1 MSDGNADNRP
11 ARILFIAMYLVP
23 NDARFLKLRDRLI
36 AEGFEVSAIV
46 PRMPGV
52 KVASGVTVVEPGPLT
67 RLAQLVRALPGIGTL
82 ANAWLARKRKAGLAK
97 AAEQAQPDV
106 MIGFDPEAMPA
117 AIEAKRRTG
126 ARFIFDAHEYHSEE
140 DPDHPLRGRWVT
152 RLETQL
158 DPHLDGFVTVNR
170 SIADLYVRDAR
181 IKRSPLVVR
190 NAVDPYP
197 PHDGVDRLRPALGVP
212 ASENI
217 LLYHGAL
224 RPMRGLL
231 QLAEMSR
238 YLPAGW
244 TIAVMGDGSLRA
256 EIEKTADLKRTRFL
270 PPVPHADLPLW
281 IGSAT
286 LGAILYEG
294 RGENQRNATPNK
306 LWEYAAAGVPMLAR
320 DLPELAA
327 AIRTAGMG
335 ILVSDEEAP
344 AEIVRRLADL
354 DPEWLTQASQA
365 ARRFAEKNSW
375 SREVEPFVD
384 LVRQL
389 AGTPHSPVNSSRNP
403 S

>member
-1 MSDGNADNRP
+1 MSDGNADSAR

-23 NDARFLKLRDRLI
+23 NDARFLKLRDRLA

-46 PRMPGV
+46 PQMPGI
-52 KVASGVTVVEPGPLT
+52 KVAPGVTAVQPGPLT
-67 RLAQLVRALPGIGTL
+67 RLAYALRPLPGIGTL
-82 ANAWLARKRKAGLAK
+82 ANAWLARKRKSGLAK
-97 AAEQAQPDV
+97 AAVRSEPDV
-106 MIGFDPEAMPA
+106 IIGFDPEAMPA

-126 ARFIFDAHEYHSEE
+126 ARFVFDAHEYHSEE
-140 DPDHPLRGRWVT
+140 DPDHPLRGRWVA
-152 RLETQL
+152 RLETRL
-158 DPHLDGFVTVNR
+158 DPHLDGFVTVNQ

-197 PHDGVDRLRPALGVP
+197 SHDGVDRLRPALGVP
-212 ASENI
+212 ESENI

-224 RPMRGLL
+224 RPMRGLI
-231 QLAEMSR
+231 QLAEMSWH
-238 YLPAGW
+238 LPQGW
-244 TIAVMGDGSLRA
+244 TIAVMGEGALREEMERA
-256 EIEKTADLKRTRFL
+256 GHPQRLRFL
-270 PPVPHADLPLW
+270 PSVPHAELPLW
-281 IGSAT
+281 IASAT
-286 LGAILYEG
+286 LGVILYEG

-327 AIRTAGMG
+327 AIRSAGMG
-335 ILVSDEEAP
+335 ILVSDGEAP
-344 AEIVRRLADL
+344 ADIARRLGDL
-354 DPEWLTQASQA
+354 DPDWLTQASAA

-389 AGTPHSPVNSSRNP
+389 AQTSRG
-403 S
+403 

>member
-1 MSDGNADNRP
+1 MSDGNADGAP

-23 NDARFLKLRDRLI
+23 NDARFLKLRDRL
-36 AEGFEVSAIV
+36 AADGFEVSAIV

-52 KVASGVTVVEPGPLT
+52 KVAPGVTVVEPGPLT
-67 RLAQLVRALPGIGTL
+67 RLAQMVRPWPGIGTL

-97 AAEQAQPDV
+97 AAVRAEPDV

-140 DPDHPLRGRWVT
+140 DPDHPMRGRWVA
-152 RLETQL
+152 RLETRL
-158 DPHLDGFVTVNR
+158 DPHLDGFVTVNK

-212 ASENI
+212 EGENI

-238 YLPAGW
+238 HLPMGW
-244 TIAVMGDGSLRA
+244 TIAVMGEGPMRA
-256 EIEKTADLKRTRFL
+256 DMEKVGDPDRLRFL
-270 PPVPHADLPLW
+270 PFVPHAALPLW
-281 IGSAT
+281 IASAT
-286 LGAILYEG
+286 LGVILYEG

-306 LWEYAAAGVPMLAR
+306 LWEYAAAGVPMLVR

-327 AIRTAGMG
+327 AIRPAGMG
-335 ILVSDEEAP
+335 ILVCDDEAP
-344 AEIVRRLADL
+344 ADIARRLGDL
-354 DPEWLTQASQA
+354 DAAWLAQASAA

-389 AGTPHSPVNSSRNP
+389 TQTSRG
-403 S
+403 